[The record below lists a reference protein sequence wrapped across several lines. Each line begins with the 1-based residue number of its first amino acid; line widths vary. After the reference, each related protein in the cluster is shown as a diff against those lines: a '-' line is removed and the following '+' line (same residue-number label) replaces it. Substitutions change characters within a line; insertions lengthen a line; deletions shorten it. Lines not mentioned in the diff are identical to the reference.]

1 MAVEGASALALTAS
15 RTFGAPK
22 AVALQA
28 MHSFLCARFFLGGT
42 VIDLGNKFFLVI
54 F

>member
-22 AVALQA
+22 VVGASNAIASCVPG
-28 MHSFLCARFFLGGT
+28 FFLGK